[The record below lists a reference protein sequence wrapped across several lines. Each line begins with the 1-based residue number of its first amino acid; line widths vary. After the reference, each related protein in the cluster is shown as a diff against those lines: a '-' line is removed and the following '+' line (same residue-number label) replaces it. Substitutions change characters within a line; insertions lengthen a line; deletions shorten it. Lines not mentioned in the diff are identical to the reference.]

1 MAITM
6 LIERLSKDYERI
18 AKVGEVAI
26 REARAAAVPVY
37 FIDQTVG
44 AGIVKMMPDGTCL
57 LIDADEERDVVL
69 HTFAS
74 A

>member
-1 MAITM
+1 MAIAM

-26 REARAAAVPVY
+26 REAQAAAVSVY
-37 FIDQTVG
+37 FIDHAVG
-44 AGIVKMMPDGTCL
+44 AGIVKMMPDGTCH
-57 LIDADEERDVVL
+57 LIDAAEEHDVVL
-69 HTFAS
+69 HTFAL